1 MVGRG
6 SRRPKLTGP
15 FVDTPNRCSYA
26 FFVENEAWETAPR
39 AGEAIA
45 AELIRRRQEID
56 QKELEF
62 SYLAAKFAAT
72 DEYDWQGFDS
82 PIGWLKANC
91 HMSGGAASARI
102 CAGQQVEHLGQSSKA
117 MADGEIGFAHF
128 ALIARTSA
136 AVGERLDEAK
146 LLGQAR
152 KQTIARFH
160 DSCYHARHA
169 ADPKGCAAD
178 EADDVE
184 ARSLTFANSDD
195 GMVYVNGMFD
205 KVGGAAVQA
214 ALEPLA
220 QRTGKDDDRCRERR
234 VADALVDVCTHSLDN
249 GVPSRRTHL
258 QVTTSLETLLGL
270 CGAPAAEMEFSLPI
284 SSKAVERLACD
295 CTVTRILLGSDS
307 TVIDVGR
314 AKRVISGPQR
324 KALVVR
330 DQGCVWPGCDRPA
343 GFASGHHLA
352 HWIHGGPTDLHN
364 LVLVCYRHHWMV
376 HEGQWQIVRGDDG
389 RMLTIPPVTEY
400 QRLARGPD

>member
-1 MVGRG
+1 MDAGVWG
-6 SRRPKLTGP
+6 
-15 FVDTPNRCSYA
+15 V
-26 FFVENEAWETAPR
+26 APR
-39 AGEAIA
+39 AGETLA

-56 QKELEF
+56 QLELEF

-72 DEYDWQGFDS
+72 DEYDWQGFES
-82 PIGWLKANC
+82 PIAWLKANC
-91 HMSGGAASARI
+91 HLSGGAASARI

-169 ADPKGCAAD
+169 ADPQGCAKD
-178 EADDVE
+178 EAQGVE
-184 ARSLTFANSDD
+184 ARSLEFANSDD
-195 GMVYVNGMFD
+195 GMVYVNGMLD
-205 KVGGAAVQA
+205 KIGGAAVQA

-220 QRTGKDDDRCRERR
+220 RRTGKDDDRCRERR
-234 VADALVDVCTHSLDN
+234 VADALVDLCMHSLDN
-249 GVPSRRTHL
+249 GAPSRRTHM

-270 CGAPAAEMEFSLPI
+270 SGAPAAEMEFSLPI
-284 SSKAVERLACD
+284 SAKAVERLACD
-295 CTVTRILLGSDS
+295 CTVTRVLLGSDS

-314 AKRVISGPQR
+314 ARRVINGAQG
-324 KALVVR
+324 KALRVR
-330 DQGCVWPGCDRPA
+330 DRGCVWPGCDRPA
-343 GFASGHHLA
+343 TWTSGHHLV
-352 HWIHGGPTDLHN
+352 HWINGGSTDLSN
-364 LVLVCYRHHWMV
+364 LVLLCYRHHWMV
-376 HEGQWQIVRGDDG
+376 HEGEWQIVRADDG
-389 RMLTIPPVTEY
+389 RMLTVPPITPY

>member
-1 MVGRG
+1 MESAV
-6 SRRPKLTGP
+6 SE
-15 FVDTPNRCSYA
+15 VAS
-26 FFVENEAWETAPR
+26 R

-45 AELIRRRQEID
+45 AELIRRRQKID
-56 QKELEF
+56 QEELEF
-62 SYLAAKFAAT
+62 SCLAARFAQT
-72 DEYDWQGFDS
+72 DEYDWQGFES
-82 PIGWLKANC
+82 PIAWFKANC

-102 CAGQQVEHLGQSSKA
+102 CAGQQLEHLGQSSEA
-117 MADGEIGFAHF
+117 MAAGEIGFAHF

-169 ADPKGCAAD
+169 ADPKGCAKD
-178 EADDVE
+178 ESEGVE
-184 ARSLTFANSDD
+184 AHSLTFANSDD
-195 GMVYVNGMFD
+195 GTVFVNGMLD

-220 QRTGKDDDRCRERR
+220 QRAGKDDHRCRERR
-234 VADALVDVCTHSLDN
+234 VADALVDVCMHSLDN
-249 GVPSRRTHL
+249 GVPSRRTHM

-270 CGAPAAEMEFSLPI
+270 SGAPAAEMGFSLPI

-295 CTVTRILLGSDS
+295 CTVTRVLLGSDS

-314 AKRVISGPQR
+314 ARWVISGAQG
-324 KALVVR
+324 KALRVR
-330 DQGCVWPGCDRPA
+330 DRSCVWPGCDRPA
-343 GFASGHHLA
+343 TWTSGHHLV
-352 HWIHGGPTDLHN
+352 HWINGGPTDLSN
-364 LVLVCYRHHWMV
+364 LVLLCYRHHWMV
-376 HEGQWQIVRGDDG
+376 HEGEWQIVRADDG
-389 RMLTIPPVTEY
+389 RMLTIPPITPY

>member
-1 MVGRG
+1 MDAGVWG
-6 SRRPKLTGP
+6 
-15 FVDTPNRCSYA
+15 V
-26 FFVENEAWETAPR
+26 APR

-45 AELIRRRQEID
+45 AELIRRRQQID
-56 QKELEF
+56 QEELEF

-82 PIGWLKANC
+82 PIAWLKANC
-91 HMSGGAASARI
+91 HLSGGAASARI

-117 MADGEIGFAHF
+117 IADGEIGFAHF

-136 AVGERLDEAK
+136 AVGELLDEAK

-178 EADDVE
+178 EALGVE
-184 ARSLTFANSDD
+184 RRSLSFGNSDD
-195 GMVYVNGMFD
+195 GMVFVNGILD
-205 KVGGAAVQA
+205 KVGGAAVRA

-220 QRTGKDDDRCRERR
+220 QRAGKDDDRCRERR
-234 VADALVDVCTHSLDN
+234 VADALVDVCMHSLDN

-270 CGAPAAEMEFSLPI
+270 SGAPAAEMEFSLPI

-314 AKRVISGPQR
+314 ARRVISGSQG
-324 KALVVR
+324 KALRVR
-330 DQGCVWPGCDRPA
+330 DRGCIWPGCDRPA
-343 GFASGHHLA
+343 TWTSAHHVV
-352 HWIHGGPTDLHN
+352 HWINGGSTDLSN
-364 LVLVCYRHHWMV
+364 LVLLCYRHHWMV
-376 HEGQWQIVRGDDG
+376 HEGEWQIVRADDG
-389 RMLTIPPVTEY
+389 RMLIVPPITPY

>member
-1 MVGRG
+1 MDAGVWG
-6 SRRPKLTGP
+6 
-15 FVDTPNRCSYA
+15 V
-26 FFVENEAWETAPR
+26 VPR

-45 AELIRRRQEID
+45 AELVRRRQEID

-62 SYLAAKFAAT
+62 SYLAAQFAQT

-136 AVGERLDEAK
+136 AVGERLDQAK
-146 LLGQAR
+146 LLRQAR

-169 ADPKGCAAD
+169 ADPKGCAKD
-178 EADDVE
+178 ESEGVE

-195 GMVYVNGMFD
+195 GMVYVNGMLD

-220 QRTGKDDDRCRERR
+220 QRAGKDDDRCRERR
-234 VADALVDVCTHSLDN
+234 VADALVEVCMHSLDS
-249 GVPSRRTHL
+249 GVPSRRTHM

-284 SSKAVERLACD
+284 SAKAVERLACD
-295 CTVTRILLGSDS
+295 SSVTRILLGSDS

-314 AKRVISGPQR
+314 AKRTISGPQR
-324 KALVVR
+324 KALRVR
-330 DQGCVWPGCDRPA
+330 DRGCVWPGCDRPA
-343 GFASGHHLA
+343 TRTEGHHLV
-352 HWIHGGPTDLHN
+352 HWIDNGSGNLGN
-364 LVLVCYRHHWMV
+364 LVLLCYRHHWMV
-376 HEGQWQIVRGDDG
+376 HEGEWQIVRADDG
-389 RMLTIPPVTEY
+389 RMLTIP
-400 QRLARGPD
+400 RLPTTWGGPAKRGWGDSGGPD

>member
-1 MVGRG
+1 MQSEV
-6 SRRPKLTGP
+6 
-15 FVDTPNRCSYA
+15 
-26 FFVENEAWETAPR
+26 WEPAPR

-45 AELIRRRQEID
+45 AELVRRRQKID
-56 QKELEF
+56 QDELEF

-72 DEYDWQGFDS
+72 DEYDWQGFET
-82 PIGWLKANC
+82 PIAWLKANC
-91 HMSGGAASARI
+91 HLSGGAASARI

-136 AVGERLDEAK
+136 AVGERLDEGK

-169 ADPKGCAAD
+169 ADPKGCARD
-178 EADDVE
+178 EAQGVE

-195 GMVYVNGMFD
+195 GMVYVNGMLD
-205 KVGGAAVQA
+205 KVGGAAVRS

-220 QRTGKDDDRCRERR
+220 QRAGKDDDRCRDRR
-234 VADALVDVCTHSLDN
+234 VADALVDVCMHALDN

-270 CGAPAAEMEFSLPI
+270 AGAPAAEMEFSLPI
-284 SSKAVERLACD
+284 SSKAVERLACY
-295 CTVTRILLGSDS
+295 CTVTRVLLGSDS

-314 AKRVISGPQR
+314 ARRVISGAQG
-324 KALVVR
+324 KALRVR
-330 DQGCVWPGCDRPA
+330 DRGCVWPGCYRPA
-343 GFASGHHLA
+343 TWTSAHHLV
-352 HWIHGGPTDLHN
+352 HWINVGPTDLSN
-364 LVLVCYRHHWMV
+364 LVLLCYRHHWMV
-376 HEGQWQIVRGDDG
+376 HEGEWQIVRADDG
-389 RMLTIPPVTEY
+389 RMLTIPPITPY